1 MIPRLWGLV
10 FPLFF
15 FPLSFLNA
23 QEYTAGRDFFYKD
36 GQKFVVKGVVY
47 VPVYPGFVPWELAQ
61 AQELPDWLKQ
71 NIRRDIQDIKAM
83 GANTIR
89 FWDVPVEVYRAVREI
104 GGLAIIQTV
113 WFDAQQRDLQDPAFK
128 QKCKTTIKTTVDRI
142 YEVYS
147 REDPPPLLAFLA
159 GSELSRKS
167 IEETNRRHS
176 GMPVFKG
183 RHVHAP
189 ENASPAENFLAEMA
203 DYFKSY
209 ELEKYGH
216 SHLVSYAN
224 EIRTETVI
232 DTPFLDFRSFNAYSY
247 AVSDFASPKEGSRT
261 KTIFQGW
268 IEELKNRV
276 PEKPLL
282 ITETGLSVSPR
293 AARLGPPDYGYG
305 GNTLEDQARGLVQNW
320 NDLVTAEKPVAG
332 GVIHEYLDAWWKY
345 GLKDSYEHEPEDI
358 EEWFG
363 LASIEKQG
371 EGFRTEFRPAYEAL
385 KVVWKEDRSKQ

>member
-1 MIPRLWGLV
+1 MIQRFLR
-10 FPLFF
+10 FLFF
-15 FPLSFLNA
+15 LLVFPLSFLSA
-23 QEYTAGRDFFYKD
+23 QEYTPDHDFFYRN

-47 VPVYPGFVPWELAQ
+47 VPVYPGFVPWELAH
-61 AQELPDWLKQ
+61 AKELPDWLKQ
-71 NIRRDIQDIKAM
+71 NIRRDIQDIKAL

-89 FWDVPVEVYRAVREI
+89 FWDVPAEVYRAVKET
-104 GGLAIIQTV
+104 GGLSIIQTV
-113 WFDAQQRDLQDPAFK
+113 WFDAKQPDLQDPVFK
-128 QKCKTTIKTTVDRI
+128 QKCKAAVKTAVDRI

-147 REDPPPLLAFLA
+147 RENPPPVLAFIA

-176 GMPVFKG
+176 GMPAFKG
-183 RHVHAP
+183 RHVHVP

-203 DYFKSY
+203 DYLKSY
-209 ELEKYGH
+209 ELEKYGR

-224 EIRTETVI
+224 EIRTETAI

-247 AVSDFASPKEGSRT
+247 AVPEFSEPRAGSGT

-268 IEELKNRV
+268 IEQLKNKY

-305 GNTLEDQARGLVQNW
+305 GNTFEDQARGLVQNW
-320 NDLVTAEKPVAG
+320 NDIATAEKPVAG

-363 LASIEKQG
+363 LVSIEKRG
-371 EGFRTEFRPAYEAL
+371 KEYRTEFRPAYRSL
-385 KVVWKEDRSKQ
+385 KAVWLETRLKK